1 MKSKLLSNYLYNLCY
16 QVLILITPI
25 ITMPYVS
32 RVLGDENIGLYN
44 FFNSM
49 VSYFVLFGCVG
60 LNLYGQRE
68 IAVCKNKPKRRTR
81 VFLELY
87 IIRIITLTLSMV
99 TYYFLIVKNSTSYSL
114 YYSIFLIELFSSLF
128 DISWFYQ
135 GMEEFKV
142 QALRNLIVKVLATV
156 LIFTCVKT
164 EKDLGIYIACTAGA
178 NFIGSLSLWLHLP
191 RYLKGTYVTFFGIT
205 KHIAPVLFMFVPQ
218 IATSLYSHIDKTMI
232 RIFSDYFQVGYYSQA
247 EKIVKIILSVVTS
260 LGAVMLSR
268 IADKY
273 AKGDFESIKFYIQKS
288 FKFLLTIAYPAA
300 FGLMAIATKTI
311 PWFLGDDFKP
321 SAYCTVLIAPIII
334 FIGISN
340 ILGTQYL
347 LPTRRIKEYTVSVSC
362 GLVVNVF
369 MNTILISSWGCFGA
383 AIATCVG
390 EIVVMLVQF
399 FFVRNDF
406 KISILLTG
414 TKNFVAAL
422 IMAVTVYILLR
433 PMPAE
438 IGTSL
443 FGVGIGAIIYIILL
457 LILKERFMFDLV
469 KNLFGRKNTKN
480 AAK

>member
-1 MKSKLLSNYLYNLCY
+1 MKSKFLSNYLYNLCY
-16 QVLILITPI
+16 QALILITPI

-32 RVLGDENIGLYN
+32 RVLGNENIGLYN

-49 VSYFVLFGCVG
+49 VSYFVLFGCIG

-68 IAVCKNKPKRRTR
+68 IAFCKDKPKRRTR

-87 IIRIITLTLSMV
+87 IIRIVSLSISMLA
-99 TYYFLIVKNSTSYSL
+99 YYLLIIKNSTSYSL
-114 YYSIFLIELFSSLF
+114 YYAVFLIEMFSSLF

-156 LIFTCVKT
+156 LIFVCVKS

-178 NFIGSLSLWLHLP
+178 NLIGSLSLWLHLP
-191 RYLKGTYVTFFGIT
+191 KYLASTYLTFFGIT
-205 KHIAPVLFMFVPQ
+205 KHITPVLLMFMPQ
-218 IATSLYSHIDKTMI
+218 IATSIYSHIDKTMI

-247 EKIVKIILSVVTS
+247 EKIVKIILSLVTS

-268 IADKY
+268 VADKY
-273 AKGDFESIKFYIQKS
+273 AKGDFEGIKFYIQKS

-300 FGLMAIATKTI
+300 FGLMAISSKTI

-321 SAYCTVLIAPIII
+321 SAYCVVLLAPIII
-334 FIGISN
+334 LIGISN
-340 ILGTQYL
+340 ILGTQFL
-347 LPTRRIKEYTVSVSC
+347 LPTRKMKEYTVAVSF

-369 MNTILISSWGCFGA
+369 MNMILISKWGCFGA

-390 EIVVMLVQF
+390 EIAVVALQF
-399 FFVRNDF
+399 FFVRKDF
-406 KISILLTG
+406 KLSILLTG
-414 TKNFVAAL
+414 TKNFFAAI
-422 IMAVTVYILLR
+422 IMAVIVYVVLR

-438 IGTSL
+438 IEISL
-443 FGVGIGAIIYIILL
+443 FGVGLGVIIYIILL
-457 LILKERFMFDLV
+457 FVMRERFMFDLI
-469 KNLFGRKNTKN
+469 KNFFSRNKNK
-480 AAK
+480 A

>member
-16 QVLILITPI
+16 QVLIFITPI

-49 VSYFVLFGCVG
+49 VSYFVLFGCMG

-68 IAVCKNKPKRRTR
+68 IAFCKDKPKRRTR

-87 IIRIITLTLSMV
+87 IIRLVTLTLSII
-99 TYYFLIVKNSTSYSL
+99 TYYFLIVRNSTSYSL
-114 YYSIFLIELFSSLF
+114 YYAIFLIELFSSLF

-156 LIFTCVKT
+156 LIFVCVKT
-164 EKDLGIYIACTAGA
+164 ERDLGIYIACTAGA
-178 NFIGSLSLWLHLP
+178 NLIGSLSLWVHLP
-191 RYLKGTYVTFFGIT
+191 KYLTGTYLTFFGIT
-205 KHIAPVLFMFVPQ
+205 KHITPVLLMFMPQ
-218 IATSLYSHIDKTMI
+218 IATSIYSHIDKTMI

-273 AKGDFESIKFYIQKS
+273 AKGDFESIKFYIKKS
-288 FKFLLTIAYPAA
+288 FKFLFTIAYPVS
-300 FGLMAIATKTI
+300 FGLMAVATKTI
-311 PWFLGDDFKP
+311 PWFLGDDFEP
-321 SAYCTVLIAPIII
+321 SAYCVVLLAPIIL

-347 LPTRRIKEYTVSVSC
+347 LPTRKMKEYTVSVSC

-369 MNTILISSWGCFGA
+369 MNTILISKWGCFGA
-383 AIATCVG
+383 AVATCIG
-390 EIVVMLVQF
+390 EIAVLFLQF
-399 FFVRNDF
+399 FFVRKDF
-406 KISILLTG
+406 KASILLSG
-414 TKNFVAAL
+414 TKNFIAAL
-422 IMAVTVYILLR
+422 IMAVTVYTVLK

-438 IGTSL
+438 IETSL
-443 FGVGIGAIIYIILL
+443 FGVALGVVIYIVLL
-457 LILKERFMFDLV
+457 FILKERFMFELI
-469 KNLFGRKNTKN
+469 KSFFGRKKN
-480 AAK
+480 KQ

>member
-16 QVLILITPI
+16 QILILISPI

-49 VSYFVLFGCVG
+49 VSYFALFGCIG

-68 IAVCKNKPKRRTR
+68 IAFCKDKPKRRTR

-87 IIRIITLTLSMV
+87 IIRLVTLSISMV
-99 TYYFLIVKNSTSYSL
+99 TYYFLIVRNSTSYSL
-114 YYSIFLIELFSSLF
+114 YYAIFLIELISSLF

-142 QALRNLIVKVLATV
+142 QALRNLIVKVVATV
-156 LIFTCVKT
+156 LIFVCVKT
-164 EKDLGIYIACTAGA
+164 ERDLGVYIACTAGA
-178 NFIGSLSLWLHLP
+178 NLLGSLSLWVHLP
-191 RYLKGTYVTFFGIT
+191 KYLSRTYLTFFGIT
-205 KHIAPVLFMFVPQ
+205 KHITPVLLMFVPQ
-218 IATSLYSHIDKTMI
+218 IATSIYSHIDKTMI

-268 IADKY
+268 IAAKY
-273 AKGDFESIKFYIQKS
+273 AKGDFEGIKSYIQKS
-288 FKFLLTIAYPAA
+288 FKFLLTIAYPVS
-300 FGLMAIATKTI
+300 FGLMAVASKTI

-321 SAYCTVLIAPIII
+321 SAYCTVLLAPIII

-347 LPTRRIKEYTVSVSC
+347 LPTRKMKEYTVSASC

-369 MNTILISSWGCFGA
+369 MNTILISKWGCFGA
-383 AIATCVG
+383 AVATCIG
-390 EIVVMLVQF
+390 EIVVVLIQF
-399 FFVRNDF
+399 FFVRQDF
-406 KISILLTG
+406 KLSILFTG
-414 TKNFVAAL
+414 TKNFIAAL
-422 IMAVTVYILLR
+422 IMAFAVYMVLK

-438 IGTSL
+438 IETSL
-443 FGVGIGAIIYIILL
+443 FGVGIGVVIYIALL
-457 LILKERFMFDLV
+457 FIFKERFMFDLI
-469 KNLFGRKNTKN
+469 KNFFGRKKN
-480 AAK
+480 KA